1 MSFLFR
7 TFSSRSSNSS
17 SRSQDFPESSR
28 NNELKKDKQVVNEE
42 EHEIENVQKFLKDLN
57 DWQLPKIEQDKIYKK
72 SNFIKDLTRTDYSV
86 KITKKDLSLTSSHQT
101 IQLLNNDSLQTRKKE
116 GFSNIVTSCCKI
128 VITYCF
134 KHFNINGS

>member
-28 NNELKKDKQVVNEE
+28 NNEQKKDKQVVNEE
-42 EHEIENVQKFLKDLN
+42 EHEIETVQKFLKDLN
-57 DWQLPKIEQDKIYKK
+57 DWQLSKIEQDKIYKK

-86 KITKKDLSLTSSHQT
+86 KITEKDLSLTSSHQT
-101 IQLLNNDSLQTRKKE
+101 IQLLNHDS
-116 GFSNIVTSCCKI
+116 I
-128 VITYCF
+128 
-134 KHFNINGS
+134 